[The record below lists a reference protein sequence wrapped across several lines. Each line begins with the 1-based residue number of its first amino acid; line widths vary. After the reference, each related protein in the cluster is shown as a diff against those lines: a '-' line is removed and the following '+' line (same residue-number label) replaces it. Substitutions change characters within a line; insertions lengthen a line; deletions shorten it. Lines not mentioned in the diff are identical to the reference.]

1 MELIVQKRGAKRA
14 GYADNIELTYIA
26 GDIYIAYE
34 KLKKDYTKLLE
45 YRESEGSPFNPKK
58 TEV

>member
-1 MELIVQKRGAKRA
+1 MELIIQKRGAKRA
-14 GYADNIELTYIA
+14 GYADNIKS
-26 GDIYIAYE
+26 IYITSDIHTAYK

-45 YRESEGSPFNPKK
+45 YGELKGSLFNLKK